1 MKKHLSVWQAACIIT
16 GYGVG
21 SGIMT
26 LPYLVSRT
34 GILWGLVLL
43 AAAFFFAYV
52 MHMMLA
58 ELTIG
63 SGAGTQIV
71 SVFSRFLFRGKAG
84 KVLLGAFFV
93 VSVLVMITNLAA
105 YISGGSEVLAAFGM
119 SPLAAKL
126 VFYIVSAAIVFFG
139 LKILGI
145 SESISVSVIIG
156 IVLVLAAASLFHL
169 KNPLVLIPGG
179 VSQAL
184 AFFGMAMFSLVAIF
198 SIPQAV
204 EGLDGDPVKIRKA
217 ILLGLGLNC
226 AFIIIILLCALASSN
241 ELTQLAMIGWSE
253 GIGLWAKILGSVFTL
268 LAMLTTYWSISLAL
282 SDVIEEQMKWNRRV
296 CWLLATVPSLLLVVF
311 DLGSFL
317 ELMRTAGGLIAIL
330 IAILVV
336 PAYRRCRRECGRLLL
351 SAPLGGTPVQILVVA
366 SFILMAVGS
375 AVAI

>member
-1 MKKHLSVWQAACIIT
+1 
-16 GYGVG
+16 
-21 SGIMT
+21 
-26 LPYLVSRT
+26 
-34 GILWGLVLL
+34 
-43 AAAFFFAYV
+43 

-63 SGAGTQIV
+63 SGAGTQVV

-84 KVLLGAFFV
+84 KVLLGAFFM

-105 YISGGSEVLAAFGM
+105 YISGGAEILATFGM
-119 SPLAAKL
+119 SPIAAKL

-169 KNPLVLIPGG
+169 KNPLVLTSGG
-179 VSQAL
+179 LSEAL
-184 AFFGMAMFSLVAIF
+184 AFFGMAMFALVAIF

-217 ILLGLGLNC
+217 IVLGLGLNC
-226 AFIIIILLCALASSN
+226 AFIIIILLCALASSK

-296 CWLLATVPSLLLVVF
+296 CWVLATVPSCCS
-311 DLGSFL
+311 SFL
-317 ELMRTAGGLIAIL
+317 TRQLSELMRTAGGLIAIL

-336 PAYRRCRRECGRLLL
+336 PPTVAAEGVRQVLL
-351 SAPLGGTPVQILVVA
+351 SARSADAGANSCRGVVYPDGRRERGGK
-366 SFILMAVGS
+366 
-375 AVAI
+375 